1 MDNGASSYRRYL
13 RGDEEAFNE
22 IIKEYFDRL
31 VLFINGFVQDFAA
44 AEDIAVDVFSDL
56 IVHKNRYNFK
66 SPLKTYLFVLA
77 RSRALNY
84 IKRRKLVPM
93 VDLEEA
99 AHLGAPSAEELFL
112 EDQRKKDL
120 YRALEALEEQQRT
133 AIYLVYLEDL
143 SCTDAAKVM
152 GKSVKQVYNLLY
164 RAKEKL
170 RTILGMEE
178 LDDE

>member
-44 AEDIAVDVFSDL
+44 AEDIAVDAFSEL
-56 IVHKNRYNFK
+56 IVHKGRYNFK
-66 SPLKTYLFVLA
+66 TPLKAYLFMLG

-84 IKRRKLVPM
+84 IKRRKRIPM

-99 AHLGAPSAEELFL
+99 AHLGTPSAEDLFL
-112 EDQRKKDL
+112 EDQRKRTL
-120 YRALEALEEQQRT
+120 YSALEQLEEQQRT
-133 AIYLVYLEDL
+133 AIYLVYLEDI
-143 SCTDAAKVM
+143 SCADAAKVM
-152 GKSVKQVYNLLY
+152 GCSTKKVYNLLY

-170 RTILGMEE
+170 RTILGMEGFE
-178 LDDE
+178 HE